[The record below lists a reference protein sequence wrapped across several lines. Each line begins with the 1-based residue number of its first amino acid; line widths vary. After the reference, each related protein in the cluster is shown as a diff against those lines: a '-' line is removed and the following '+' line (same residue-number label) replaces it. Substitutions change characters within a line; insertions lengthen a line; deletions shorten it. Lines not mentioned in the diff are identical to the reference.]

1 MKTLIMMSEL
11 MEKIQIDVRSM
22 TVQLSNIKKYRI
34 VSIKE
39 E

>member
-11 MEKIQIDVRSM
+11 MEKIQIDVRSI
-22 TVQLSNIKKYRI
+22 TVQLSNILKYRI